1 MSLADD
7 EPSGTGD
14 DVTVDG
20 QRRTTTTTTF
30 CLADM
35 WARWWRVLEPASD
48 GSVAGSDAD
57 SDGSATVND
66 TTAAGDE
73 QALMHPD
80 MAVMTVARTVNATQ

>member
-7 EPSGTGD
+7 EPGGGGATGD

-20 QRRTTTTTTF
+20 QRRTTTTF

-48 GSVAGSDAD
+48 GSSGGDS

-66 TTAAGDE
+66 TAAADE

>member
-7 EPSGTGD
+7 EPGGGGD

-20 QRRTTTTTTF
+20 QRRTATF
-30 CLADM
+30 CLSDM

-48 GSVAGSDAD
+48 DSSAVSGAG
-57 SDGSATVND
+57 SDGSATIND
-66 TTAAGDE
+66 TTAADQ

>member
-7 EPSGTGD
+7 EPGGSGD

-20 QRRTTTTTTF
+20 QRRTTTTTTTF
-30 CLADM
+30 CLTDM
-35 WARWWRVLEPASD
+35 WARWWRVLEPASGGSGGD
-48 GSVAGSDAD
+48 GN
-57 SDGSATVND
+57 ATVND
-66 TTAAGDE
+66 TTAGDE